1 MIDWEA
7 QWRAGQR
14 RHPPRRGP
22 GEWAQRAASPGWHPV
37 DSDFPDQVL
46 EVLATQPSWS
56 VLDVGC
62 GTGTLAVPLAPRVAS
77 VTAIDF
83 SAGMIDGLE
92 QRCAH
97 DGIQNVT
104 AILAGWDDDWDQL
117 GIGVHDLAIASRSLI
132 VDDLG
137 AALLKLD
144 AAARQMAC
152 VIPPVGD
159 GPHDRRIFEAVG
171 RPFWP
176 RADYLTVYGRL
187 HELGIH
193 ANIQLITR
201 REWASY
207 PSHAAAAEGLKWML
221 RETTEA
227 ERELLLQYLRR
238 VLVGHE
244 GGWRLPE
251 PRVIRWAVIWWEKG
265 GRAPEPVRGSGREGG
280 ERASEQEDSE

>member
-1 MIDWEA
+1 MIDWET
-7 QWRAGQR
+7 QWRAAQR
-14 RHPPRRGP
+14 QRPPRRGP
-22 GEWAQRAASPGWHPV
+22 REWDQRATSPGWHPV
-37 DSDFPDQVL
+37 DSGFPDQVL
-46 EVLATQPSWS
+46 DMLAPEPSWS

-83 SAGMIDGLE
+83 SPGMIDGLK

-97 DGIQNVT
+97 DGIRNVT
-104 AILAGWDDDWDQL
+104 AILAGWEDDWDQL
-117 GIGVHDLAIASRSLI
+117 GIGVHDLAIASRSL
-132 VDDLG
+132 VVENLG

-144 AAARQMAC
+144 AAARRMAC

-171 RPFWP
+171 RPFRP

-201 REWASY
+201 REWARY
-207 PSHAAAAEGLKWML
+207 ASHEDAVIALSWML
-221 RETTEA
+221 RDSTEA
-227 ERELLLQYLRR
+227 ELELLLQYLRR
-238 VLVGHE
+238 VLVEHD
-244 GGWRLPE
+244 GGWRLSE
-251 PRVIRWAVIWWEKG
+251 PRIIRWAAIWWRKG
-265 GRAPEPVRGSGREGG
+265 SGALDPIRGRGRAGG
-280 ERASEQEDSE
+280 ELPLEQEDSE